1 MLLTNIQCN
10 LQNKLL
16 ILKMKEKKSIFNK
29 GKNQEEV
36 LKELHELKK
45 LDIDWKKGRA
55 FSMVYYLGEKEL
67 DLMVQAYKMF
77 MSENALNPG
86 AFKSLK
92 KMEKDLIY
100 TTASLLGD
108 PEIIRGSFTSGGT
121 ESILLAVKSARDFA
135 LKKNPR
141 IIPEMVIPL
150 SAHPAFDKAG
160 HYFGI
165 KVIHAPLNEQ
175 YQLDIKSLENLVN
188 ANTVLI
194 VGSAPS
200 YPHGII
206 DPIEELSQ
214 FALKNNLWLHVDACV
229 GGMIL
234 PFMEMLGYEVPPFD
248 FRLEGVC
255 SISMDLHKYG
265 YVSKGA
271 SIVLYKNKTLKRHQ
285 YFVYGGWNGGLYGS
299 AGILGTRSGGNIAA
313 AWALMNHIG
322 IEGYKNIVKTVVE
335 TTQSIIKEIHQIPEL
350 QIIGNPIT
358 TVFAFTSDKVDIYE
372 VADYLS
378 EKGWLLDRQ
387 QNPPSLH
394 LTVNYIHKDYIQ
406 DFINDLKD
414 AVKKSKQFKF
424 SHVTNSVV
432 KNVTK
437 TMVKVLPEKM
447 VSKITENV
455 TKMTSSGGLPQKT
468 APMYG
473 MIAQL
478 NNQKDIEEMI
488 LDILEGMDE

>member
-1 MLLTNIQCN
+1 MKTYQNLLQ
-10 LQNKLL
+10 
-16 ILKMKEKKSIFNK
+16 K
-29 GKNQEEV
+29 GKSHEEV
-36 LKELHELKK
+36 LKELQTLKK
-45 LDIDWKKGRA
+45 IDLDWKRGRA

-67 DLMVQAYKMF
+67 ELMMEAYKMF

-92 KMEKDLIY
+92 KMEKDIIY
-100 TTASLLGD
+100 TVASLMGD
-108 PEIIRGSFTSGGT
+108 PEIIKGTFTSGGT
-121 ESILLAVKSARDFA
+121 ESILLAVKAARDYA

-141 IIPEMVIPL
+141 IQPEMVIPI

-165 KVIHAPLNEQ
+165 KVIHAPLNKH
-175 YQLDIKSLENLVN
+175 YQVDIHQLKSMVN
-188 ANTVLI
+188 SNTVLI

-206 DPIEELSQ
+206 DPISELSQ
-214 FALKNNLWLHVDACV
+214 FAIEKDLWLHVDACV
-229 GGMIL
+229 GGMVL
-234 PFMEMLGYEVPPFD
+234 PFMEMLGYNLPSFD

-255 SISMDLHKYG
+255 SMSVDLHKYG
-265 YVSKGA
+265 YVTKGA
-271 SIVLYKNKTLKRHQ
+271 SVILYKNKHLKRHQ

-313 AWALMNHIG
+313 AWALMNHLG

-335 TTQSIIKEIHQIPEL
+335 TTQQFIKEIQQIPEL
-350 QIIGNPIT
+350 EIIGDPIT
-358 TVFAFTSDKVDIYE
+358 TVFAFKSDKIDIYE
-372 VADYLS
+372 VADELS
-378 EKGWLLDRQ
+378 SKGWLLDRQ

-394 LTVNYIHKDYIQ
+394 LTINYIHKNYIH
-406 DFINDLKD
+406 DFISDLKE
-414 AVKKSKQFKF
+414 AVKKAKQFKF
-424 SHVTNSVV
+424 STVTNSLL

-437 TMVKVLPEKM
+437 TAVKILPEKM
-447 VSKITENV
+447 ISKITENV
-455 TKMTSSGGLPQKT
+455 TKIASGNGLPQKT

-478 NNQKDIEEMI
+478 NNQKDVEEMI
-488 LDILEGMDE
+488 LDILENIDD

>member
-1 MLLTNIQCN
+1 
-10 LQNKLL
+10 
-16 ILKMKEKKSIFNK
+16 MKEKKNILNN
-29 GKNQEEV
+29 GKSQEEV
-36 LKELHELKK
+36 LKELCELKQSD
-45 LDIDWKKGRA
+45 LDWKKGRA

-67 DLMVQAYKMF
+67 ELMMQAYKMF

-92 KMEKDLIY
+92 KMEKDLVY
-100 TTASLLGD
+100 TVASLMGD
-108 PEIIRGSFTSGGT
+108 PDILKGSFTSGGT
-121 ESILLAVKSARDFA
+121 ESILLAVKAARDYA
-135 LKKNPR
+135 IKKNPR
-141 IIPEMVIPL
+141 IQPEMVIPL

-165 KVIHAPLNEQ
+165 KVIHAPLNEH
-175 YQLDIKSLENLVN
+175 YQVDVNKLKSLVN
-188 ANTVLI
+188 SNTVLI

-206 DPIEELSQ
+206 DPISELSE
-214 FALKNNLWLHVDACV
+214 FAVKKNLWLHVDACV

-234 PFMEMLGYEVPPFD
+234 PFMEMLGYNVPAFD
-248 FRLEGVC
+248 FRLEGVSSM
-255 SISMDLHKYG
+255 SIDLHKYG
-265 YVSKGA
+265 YVTKGA
-271 SIVLYKNKTLKRHQ
+271 SIVLYKNKELKRNQ

-322 IEGYKNIVKTVVE
+322 LEGYKNIVKTVVE
-335 TTQSIIKEIHQIPEL
+335 TTKNIVHEVQQISEL
-350 QIIGNPIT
+350 QVIGNPQT
-358 TVFAFTSDKVDIYE
+358 TVLAFTSDKIDIYE
-372 VADYLS
+372 VADELS

-394 LTVNYIHKDYIQ
+394 LTVNYIHKDYVQ
-406 DFINDLKD
+406 DFISDLKE
-414 AVKKSKQFKF
+414 AVKKAKQFRF
-424 SHVTNSVV
+424 SHITNSVL

-437 TMVKVLPEKM
+437 TAVKVLPEKM
-447 VSKITENV
+447 ISKITENV
-455 TKMTSSGGLPQKT
+455 TKFTSGNGLPQKT

-488 LDILEGMDE
+488 LDILENMDD

>member
-1 MLLTNIQCN
+1 MKNN
-10 LQNKLL
+10 RKL
-16 ILKMKEKKSIFNK
+16 ILKNK
-29 GKNQEEV
+29 RSQEEV

-45 LDIDWKKGRA
+45 LDLDWKRGRA

-67 DLMVQAYKMF
+67 ELMIQAYKMF

-92 KMEKDLIY
+92 KMEKDLVY
-100 TTASLLGD
+100 TVASLMGD
-108 PEIIRGSFTSGGT
+108 PEILRGSFTSGGT
-121 ESILLAVKSARDFA
+121 ESILLAVKSARDYA
-135 LKKNPR
+135 LKKNPN
-141 IIPEMVIPL
+141 IKPEMVIPL

-165 KVIHAPLNEQ
+165 KVIHAPLNEHFQ
-175 YQLDIKSLENLVN
+175 VDIKSLKSLVN
-188 ANTVLI
+188 PNTVLI

-206 DPIEELSQ
+206 DPISELSEL
-214 FALKNNLWLHVDACV
+214 ALEKNLWLHVDACV
-229 GGMIL
+229 GGMVL
-234 PFMEMLGYEVPPFD
+234 PFMEMLGYNVPAFD
-248 FRLEGVC
+248 FRLEGV
-255 SISMDLHKYG
+255 SSMSVDLHKYG

-271 SIVLYKNKTLKRHQ
+271 SIVLYKNKSLKRNQ

-299 AGILGTRSGGNIAA
+299 AGVLGTRSGGNIAS

-322 IEGYKNIVKTVVE
+322 IEGYKDIVKTVIE
-335 TTQSIIKEIHQIPEL
+335 TTQNIIKEIQQIPEL
-350 QIIGNPIT
+350 QIIGQPIT
-358 TVFAFTSDKVDIYE
+358 TVFAFTSDKLDIYE
-372 VADYLS
+372 IADELS

-394 LTVNYIHKDYIQ
+394 LTVNFIHKDYIQ
-406 DFINDLKD
+406 DFIHDLKE
-414 AVKKSKQFKF
+414 AVKKAKQFKF
-424 SHVTNSVV
+424 SHVTNSLL

-437 TMVKVLPEKM
+437 TAVKVLPEKM

-455 TKMTSSGGLPQKT
+455 TKLTSGNGLPQKT

-488 LDILEGMDE
+488 LDILEKMDD

>member
-1 MLLTNIQCN
+1 
-10 LQNKLL
+10 
-16 ILKMKEKKSIFNK
+16 MKEKKNIFNK
-29 GKNQEEV
+29 GKSQEEV
-36 LKELHELKK
+36 LKELQELKQSD
-45 LDIDWKKGRA
+45 LDWKKGRA
-55 FSMVYYLGEKEL
+55 FSMVYYLGEEEL
-67 DLMVQAYKMF
+67 ELMIQAYKMF

-100 TTASLLGD
+100 TVASLMGD
-108 PEIIRGSFTSGGT
+108 PDILKGSFTSGGT
-121 ESILLAVKSARDFA
+121 ESILLAVKSARDYA

-141 IIPEMVIPL
+141 IQPEMVIPL

-165 KVIHAPLNEQ
+165 KVIHAPLNND
-175 YQLDIKSLENLVN
+175 YQVDINKLKPLVN
-188 ANTVLI
+188 SNTVMI

-206 DPIEELSQ
+206 DPIAELSE
-214 FALKNNLWLHVDACV
+214 FAIEKNLWFHVDACV

-234 PFMEMLGYEVPPFD
+234 PFMEMLGYNTPTFD
-248 FRLEGVC
+248 FRLEGV
-255 SISMDLHKYG
+255 SSMSVDLHKYG

-271 SIVLYKNKTLKRHQ
+271 SIVLYKNKELKRNQ

-322 IEGYKNIVKTVVE
+322 LDGYKNIVKTVVE
-335 TTQSIIKEIHQIPEL
+335 TTKSIIHEIQQIPEL
-350 QIIGNPIT
+350 QVIGNPQT
-358 TVFAFTSDKVDIYE
+358 TVLAFTSDKIDIYE
-372 VADYLS
+372 VADVLS

-394 LTVNYIHKDYIQ
+394 LTVNFIHKDYIQ
-406 DFINDLKD
+406 DFICDLKE
-414 AVKKSKQFKF
+414 AVKKAKQFRF
-424 SHVTNSVV
+424 SHITNSVL

-437 TMVKVLPEKM
+437 TAVKVLPEKM
-447 VSKITENV
+447 ISKITENV
-455 TKMTSSGGLPQKT
+455 TKLTSGNGLPQKT

-478 NNQKDIEEMI
+478 NNPKDIEEMI
-488 LDILEGMDE
+488 LDILEGMDD

>member
-1 MLLTNIQCN
+1 MKNQKTLLQ
-10 LQNKLL
+10 
-16 ILKMKEKKSIFNK
+16 K
-29 GKNQEEV
+29 GKSQEEV
-36 LKELHELKK
+36 LNELHELKK
-45 LDIDWKKGRA
+45 LDLDWKKGRA

-67 DLMVQAYKMF
+67 ELMLQAYKMF

-92 KMEKDLIY
+92 KMEKDLVY
-100 TTASLLGD
+100 TAASLMGD
-108 PEIIRGSFTSGGT
+108 PEILKGTFTSGGT
-121 ESILLAVKSARDFA
+121 ESILLAVKSARDYA
-135 LKKNPR
+135 LKKNPN
-141 IIPEMVIPL
+141 IKPEMVIPL

-165 KVIHAPLNEQ
+165 KVIHAPLNDK
-175 YQLDIKSLENLVN
+175 YQVDVKELKSLVN
-188 ANTVLI
+188 SNTVLI

-206 DPIEELSQ
+206 DPIEELSE
-214 FALKNNLWLHVDACV
+214 FAVEKNLWLHVDACV

-234 PFMEMLGYEVPPFD
+234 PFMEMLGYEIPSFD

-255 SISMDLHKYG
+255 SMSMDLHKYG

-271 SIVLYKNKTLKRHQ
+271 SIVLYKNKALKRNQ

-299 AGILGTRSGGNIAA
+299 AGVLGTRSGGNIAA

-322 IEGYKNIVKTVVE
+322 IEGYKDIVKTVVE
-335 TTQSIIKEIHQIPEL
+335 TTQTIIKEIQHIPEL
-350 QIIGNPIT
+350 QIIGEPVT
-358 TVFAFTSDKVDIYE
+358 TVLAFTSDKLDVYE
-372 VADYLS
+372 IADELS

-394 LTVNYIHKDYIQ
+394 LTVNFIHKDYVQ
-406 DFINDLKD
+406 DFMNDLKE
-414 AVKKSKQFKF
+414 AVKKTKQFKF
-424 SHVTNSVV
+424 SHVTNTLL

-437 TMVKVLPEKM
+437 TAVKVLPEKI

-455 TKMTSSGGLPQKT
+455 TKITSGGGLPQKT

-488 LDILEGMDE
+488 LDILEGMDD

>member
-1 MLLTNIQCN
+1 MKNLKTLLQ
-10 LQNKLL
+10 
-16 ILKMKEKKSIFNK
+16 K
-29 GKNQEEV
+29 GKSQEEV

-45 LDIDWKKGRA
+45 LDLDWKKGRA
-55 FSMVYYLGEKEL
+55 FSMIYYLGEKEL
-67 DLMVQAYKMF
+67 ELMIQAYKMF

-92 KMEKDLIY
+92 KMEKDLVY
-100 TTASLLGD
+100 TVASLMGD
-108 PEIIRGSFTSGGT
+108 PDILKGTFTSGGT
-121 ESILLAVKSARDFA
+121 ESILLAVKSARDYA
-135 LKKNPR
+135 LKKNPN
-141 IIPEMVIPL
+141 IKPEMVIPL

-165 KVIHAPLNEQ
+165 KVIHAPLNEK
-175 YQLDIKSLENLVN
+175 YQVDVKELKSLVN
-188 ANTVLI
+188 SNTVLI

-206 DPIEELSQ
+206 DPIAELSQ
-214 FALKNNLWLHVDACV
+214 FAVEKNLWFHVDACV
-229 GGMIL
+229 GGMVL
-234 PFMEMLGYEVPPFD
+234 PFMEMLGYNVPAFD

-255 SISMDLHKYG
+255 SMSMDLHKYG

-271 SIVLYKNKTLKRHQ
+271 SIVLYKNKSLKRNQ

-299 AGILGTRSGGNIAA
+299 AGVLGTRSGGNIAA

-335 TTQSIIKEIHQIPEL
+335 TTQTLIKEIQQIPEI
-350 QIIGNPIT
+350 QIIGDPVT
-358 TVFAFTSDKVDIYE
+358 TAFAFTSDKLDIYE
-372 VADYLS
+372 IADELS

-394 LTVNYIHKDYIQ
+394 LTVNFIHKDYVQ
-406 DFINDLKD
+406 EFIHDLKE
-414 AVKKSKQFKF
+414 AVKKAKQFKF
-424 SHVTNSVV
+424 SHVTNSLL

-437 TMVKVLPEKM
+437 TAVKVLPEKM

-455 TKMTSSGGLPQKT
+455 TKMTSGGGLPQKT